1 MMINNL
7 TVGMVIKN
15 YKALCGLLEVEVK
28 KTGSNIYKAQ
38 LKEFDRY
45 FSYDKQGHKITIT
58 EIYDVIQDKIDNRVN
73 NGGARNCIYTDLAQ
87 EIILQ
92 WLLKNGGYINQTAK
106 HFISELCI
114 ANINYEFCKDKIPS
128 FRKYMNMNSDYIIE
142 FYDKARGSFRSVIE
156 TSLSALAKKEMVT
169 YEKVKM
175 VCTGKNEY
183 REATKE
189 EIEQIKVIEKELL
202 EEMGYEKV
210 NVLKYIGKQE
220 QYNILLGYRLM
231 DALSIR
237 YSYTTYEV
245 RLLDKSIA
253 RKDVKEE
260 KKELNKIMCENIIE
274 KAKERHEKTKEK
286 YSNTWGTPEFENSW
300 DAKKYF
306 SPYYKNYEKLVETL
320 IKQDADSI
328 ESAINAIKQKTV
340 DKKKA
345 KDKANKSG
353 K

>member
-1 MMINNL
+1 MMTNNL
-7 TVGMVIKN
+7 TVGMIVKN
-15 YKALCGLLEVEVK
+15 YKDLCRVLGVEVK
-28 KTGSNIYKAQ
+28 KTGSNSHKAQ

-73 NGGARNCIYTDLAQ
+73 NGGNNSIYTDLSQ

-128 FRKYMNMNSDYIIE
+128 FRKYMNMHSDYIIE

-156 TSLSALAKKEMVT
+156 TSLSALVKKEIIK

-175 VCTGKNEY
+175 VCTVKNEY
-183 REATKE
+183 IEATKQ

-202 EEMGYEKV
+202 EEMGYKSV

-220 QYNILLGYRLM
+220 QYNILLGHRLM
-231 DALSIR
+231 NALSIR

-245 RLLDKSIA
+245 RLLDKSIIS
-253 RKDVKEE
+253 KDVKEE
-260 KKELNKIMCENIIE
+260 KKELNKIVCENIIE
-274 KAKERHEKTKEK
+274 KAKERHIKTKEK
-286 YSNTWGTPEFENSW
+286 YSNMWGTPKFENSW
-300 DAKKYF
+300 DTKKYF
-306 SPYYKNYEKLVETL
+306 SPYYKNYEKLVEIL

-328 ESAINAIKQKTV
+328 ESAINAIKQKTR
-340 DKKKA
+340 DKEKA
-345 KDKANKSG
+345 RNKSNKSG